1 MTEKQ
6 SSEVKNKGGRPT
18 KYKEEYNDQAEKI
31 CRVGV
36 TDKELAD
43 IFSVSA
49 QTLNTWKSEHEGF
62 LDSIRAGKE
71 YFDCQSIEASLVKQ
85 AMGYTVEEEKY
96 EEGTAGV
103 KKTITKRY
111 IPPNVTATA
120 YWLNNRSRGRYKQ
133 KQEVE
138 LSGEGITFN
147 VNYSNPNAN

>member
-6 SSEVKNKGGRPT
+6 SSDKPKKGRPT
-18 KYKEEYNDQAEKI
+18 KYREEYNDQAEKI
-31 CRVGV
+31 CRLGV
-36 TDKELAD
+36 TDVELAD
-43 IFSVSA
+43 VFNVTEK
-49 QTLNTWKSEHEGF
+49 TLNTWKSQHEVF
-62 LDSIRAGKE
+62 LQSIRAGKE
-71 YFDCQSIEASLVKQ
+71 YFDGERIEASLVKQ

-96 EEGTAGV
+96 EEGTQGV
-103 KKTITKRY
+103 KKTVTKRY

-120 YWLNNRSRGRYKQ
+120 YWLNNRSKGRYKQ

>member
-6 SSEVKNKGGRPT
+6 SSDKKKGRPS
-18 KYKEEYNDQAEKI
+18 KYREEYNEQAEKI
-31 CRVGV
+31 CRLGV
-36 TDKELAD
+36 TDKELCD
-43 IFSVSA
+43 IFKISV
-49 QTLNTWKSEHEGF
+49 QTLYTWKSEHEGF
-62 LDSIRAGKE
+62 LESIRAGKE
-71 YFDCQSIEASLVKQ
+71 YFDGNRIEASLVRQ

-138 LSGEGITFN
+138 HTGEGITFN
-147 VNYSNPNAN
+147 VNYASKNAD